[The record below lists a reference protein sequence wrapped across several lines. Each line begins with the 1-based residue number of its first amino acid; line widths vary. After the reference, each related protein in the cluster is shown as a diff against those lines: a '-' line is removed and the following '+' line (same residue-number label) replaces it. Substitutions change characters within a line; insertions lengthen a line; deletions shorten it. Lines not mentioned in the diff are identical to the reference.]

1 MKDQVKPNVK
11 NAFTSN
17 TSDWFGEKND
27 IDCCFRQIPDSIKND
42 VRQNFGIGFN
52 EDIIFVRD
60 TGFWNN
66 RDQGLVITNEA
77 IYCIPDNDNPDQKI
91 YLPWNILKNVVY
103 RDMVLYFFGYG
114 GEDDNCPIH
123 ISYFTK
129 SSDETKQVQVGRRL
143 ATILTGVCNLFTPPK
158 DPLDEVC
165 EKYDKLKEEGKNE
178 EALQLA
184 LEAYNAI
191 EGADFLCYYISNDYR
206 GKKDYQQALKYCDL
220 AMANAEVG
228 SFAYVMGMYQKESI
242 YAVDMK
248 DYIQSRKYAFL
259 AAKYATTEKRNDG
272 VLVKDDAKSDFDI
285 CEDYFVKEFLAQPY
299 NKRKI
304 LMPVREYVD
313 LSQNHIAVVNIKNL
327 PDVQFPIGHPIANQ
341 LYVGHPYLP
350 QKYIPFENYQLELIE
365 DKVREFCQIAQC
377 LGATEIS
384 IDAENAMQSSS
395 SRNVSQNGE
404 GGVDYKLISAKGSG
418 KRNRS
423 SSLIDEISQA
433 INLHQTFMPTKKPF
447 LPENTVWYQNEPSWQ
462 RLYEQRMNGGLSQHE
477 ERIETRKSQVADNH
491 ELTELKA
498 ELQYLFVEANMS
510 WNTSMDEKFSQQE
523 NAVLSIKVT
532 FAPIDSIGNNE
543 AVAPLLSSSSPSFTK
558 TEQEYLDNIKEF
570 LEDDAEITPR
580 ERRMLDRI
588 RQSLGI
594 SEERAKELESSLAP
608 QLTEDEQE
616 YLDMYNDYASKGE
629 ITDKE
634 RRRLDKFAVALGIE
648 EGRIKEIEQ
657 LSNIV

>member
-1 MKDQVKPNVK
+1 M
-11 NAFTSN
+11 
-17 TSDWFGEKND
+17 
-27 IDCCFRQIPDSIKND
+27 
-42 VRQNFGIGFN
+42 
-52 EDIIFVRD
+52 
-60 TGFWNN
+60 
-66 RDQGLVITNEA
+66 
-77 IYCIPDNDNPDQKI
+77 
-91 YLPWNILKNVVY
+91 
-103 RDMVLYFFGYG
+103 
-114 GEDDNCPIH
+114 
-123 ISYFTK
+123 
-129 SSDETKQVQVGRRL
+129 
-143 ATILTGVCNLFTPPK
+143 
-158 DPLDEVC
+158 
-165 EKYDKLKEEGKNE
+165 
-178 EALQLA
+178 
-184 LEAYNAI
+184 
-191 EGADFLCYYISNDYR
+191 
-206 GKKDYQQALKYCDL
+206 
-220 AMANAEVG
+220 
-228 SFAYVMGMYQKESI
+228 
-242 YAVDMK
+242 
-248 DYIQSRKYAFL
+248 
-259 AAKYATTEKRNDG
+259 
-272 VLVKDDAKSDFDI
+272 
-285 CEDYFVKEFLAQPY
+285 
-299 NKRKI
+299 
-304 LMPVREYVD
+304 
-313 LSQNHIAVVNIKNL
+313 
-327 PDVQFPIGHPIANQ
+327 QFPIGHPIANQ

>member
-1 MKDQVKPNVK
+1 MKEQDKPDIKNVF
-11 NAFTSN
+11 ALYTSF
-17 TSDWFGEKND
+17 DWFGERND
-27 IDCCFRQIPDSIKND
+27 IDCCFWQISDSIKND
-42 VRQNFGIGFN
+42 VRQNFGISFN

-60 TGFWNN
+60 TSFWNN
-66 RDQGLVITNEA
+66 RNQGLVITNEA
-77 IYCIPDNDNPDQKI
+77 IYYIPDNENPDQKFS
-91 YLPWNILKNVVY
+91 LSWNILKNVIY
-103 RDMVLYFFGYG
+103 KDMLLYFFGYG

-129 SSDETKQVQVGRRL
+129 SSDERKQAQVGRQL
-143 ATILTGVCNLFTPPK
+143 ATILSDICDLFPPPNN
-158 DPLDEVC
+158 PLDEAC

-184 LEAYNAI
+184 LDAYNTI
-191 EGADFLCYYISNDYR
+191 EGADFLCYFISNDYR
-206 GKKDYQQALKYCDL
+206 EKKDYQQALKYCDL
-220 AMANAEVG
+220 SMANAEVG
-228 SFAYVMGMYQKESI
+228 SYAYVMGMYLKESI

-259 AAKYATTEKRNDG
+259 AAKYATTEKRDDG
-272 VLVKDDAKSDFDI
+272 VLVKDDAQSDFDI
-285 CEDYFVKEFLAQPY
+285 CEDHFVKEFLTQPY
-299 NKRKI
+299 NQRKI

-341 LYVGHPYLP
+341 LYVGHPYLT
-350 QKYIPFENYQLELIE
+350 QKYIPFDNYQLELIE

-395 SRNVSQNGE
+395 SRNVSQNSE
-404 GGVDYKLISAKGSG
+404 GGVDYKLASVKGLG

-423 SSLIDEISQA
+423 SSLIEEISQA
-433 INLHQTFMPTKKPF
+433 INLHQRFMPTNKPF

-462 RLYEQRMNGGLSQHE
+462 RLYEQRMNGGLTQHE
-477 ERIETRKSQVADNH
+477 ERIETRKSQVVDNH

-498 ELQYLFVEANMS
+498 ELQYIFAEANMS

-532 FAPIDSIGNNE
+532 FAPIDTIGIN
-543 AVAPLLSSSSPSFTK
+543 VATNPLLSSPAPSFTK
-558 TEQEYLDNIKEF
+558 AEQEYLGNIKEF

-588 RQSLGI
+588 RQRLGI
-594 SEERAKELESSLAP
+594 SEERAAELEASLKP

-616 YLDMYNDYASKGE
+616 FLEMYREYAEKGE
-629 ITDKE
+629 ITEKE
-634 RRRLDKFAVALGIE
+634 RRRLDKFADALGISE
-648 EGRIKEIEQ
+648 QRINEI
-657 LSNIV
+657 IKF